1 MSNCEQIEDQN
12 RRKGKNM
19 VVAKLEKPDLV
30 KKYYYLKNNETRPSM
45 KRSQTE
51 ARNSTLQHCQM

>member
-1 MSNCEQIEDQN
+1 MSNCEKIEDQN

-51 ARNSTLQHCQM
+51 ARNST